1 VEKGDSRFYWLAAP
15 ASHLLATGIAGACLV
30 AIRVADFIAFPRG
43 WHNLRR
49 AFHAAPGYSVS
60 ARTRAGPQAEGLST
74 GLRLSILPRQTYGS
88 LGATERRENF
98 HMPAIGMQTLR
109 MLPGAAALV
118 MALATGAAIATDN
131 EEAAEHA
138 PRHWAH
144 KGPKPTPLS
153 RSTQHELRLD
163 GQVLRYTA
171 TVGWLILTDDKDK
184 PIARFGYTA
193 YTLDGTKDLARRPI
207 TFAFNG
213 GPGSA
218 SIWLHMGVLGP
229 RRVVVNDGGYAPP
242 PPTQLV
248 DNEYSVLDATDL
260 VMIDPVGTGFSK
272 PVGKGKGKD
281 FWGVDQDIKSVGSF
295 IRRYV
300 TENGRWGSPKYVL
313 GESYGG
319 VRGAGLAHHLQSSLG
334 MNLNGLIL
342 VSPYFGIVSGDD
354 SIGID
359 LPHVL
364 YLSTFAATAWYYDAV
379 AEKPVSLDSYVAE
392 VERFAYA
399 EYAPALLKGY
409 AIPVEEKKAIAE
421 KLARYT
427 GTTAEF
433 WQRADLR
440 VGHVQFLQE
449 LLRGRGLIAG
459 RIDSRFSGPSLN
471 PLNDVMDY
479 DPFFPAI
486 GPAFT
491 AGFREYLHSEL
502 KFDEADDYVVSADL
516 YKKWDWKHEQPGV
529 STEDYPQV
537 PMTNTLPDLSM
548 AMTMNPGL
556 YLLVEQGLYDLATPT
571 FALKYNLDHLRL
583 TPEARTRIRVNYHEA
598 GHMMY
603 INAQSARRFRDNV
616 AGFIR
621 DTDRL

>member
-1 VEKGDSRFYWLAAP
+1 MHYIGRKTAAEER
-15 ASHLLATGIAGACLV
+15 SWKMGIRTLKTSLLAG
-30 AIRVADFIAFPRG
+30 
-43 WHNLRR
+43 
-49 AFHAAPGYSVS
+49 
-60 ARTRAGPQAEGLST
+60 
-74 GLRLSILPRQTYGS
+74 
-88 LGATERRENF
+88 
-98 HMPAIGMQTLR
+98 
-109 MLPGAAALV
+109 ALV
-118 MALATGAAIATDN
+118 MSLAGGVTS
-131 EEAAEHA
+131 AAETTETPA
-138 PRHWAH
+138 PATM
-144 KGPKPTPLS
+144 PKADASPPPEPRS
-153 RSTQHELRLD
+153 QSTQHQLRLD
-163 GQVLRYTA
+163 GQVLHYTA
-171 TVGWLILTDDKDK
+171 TVGWLILKDDKDK

-248 DNEYSVLDATDL
+248 DNEYSIIDATDL

-272 PVGKGKGKD
+272 PLGEAKGTD

-319 VRGAGLAHHLQSSLG
+319 IRGAGLARHLQSDLG

-342 VSPYFGIVSGDD
+342 VSPYFSLVSGNDG
-354 SIGID
+354 IGID

-364 YLSTFAATAWYYDAV
+364 YLSTFAATAWYYDAI
-379 AEKPVSLDSYVAE
+379 ADKPADLDAYVSE
-392 VERFAYA
+392 IERFAYH

-409 AIPVEEKKAIAE
+409 SIAQPEKQEMAA

-433 WQRADLR
+433 WERADLR
-440 VGHVQFLQE
+440 VSHVQFLQE
-449 LLRGRGLIAG
+449 LLRERGLIAG
-459 RIDSRFSGPSLN
+459 RIDARFSGPSLN

-479 DPFFPAI
+479 DPFFPAV
-486 GPAFT
+486 GPAYT
-491 AGFREYLHSEL
+491 AAFREYLHAEL
-502 KFDEADDYVVSADL
+502 KFDEADDYVVSGGL
-516 YKKWDWKHEQPGV
+516 YKDWDWKHAQPGV
-529 STEDYPQV
+529 SRDAYPQV
-537 PMTNTLPDLSM
+537 PMTNTLPDLAM

-556 YLLVEQGLYDLATPT
+556 HLLVEQGLYDLATPT
-571 FALKYNLDHLRL
+571 MALKYNLDQLRL
-583 TPEARTRIRVNYHEA
+583 TPEARQRIHVNYHDA

-603 INAQSARRFRDNV
+603 LNVPSARRFRDNV
-616 AGFIR
+616 VGFIR
-621 DTDRL
+621 DTDRLQ

>member
-1 VEKGDSRFYWLAAP
+1 MVGTSGEASAEPRSSRIGFRFVLVAFLTG
-15 ASHLLATGIAGACLV
+15 LLAG
-30 AIRVADFIAFPRG
+30 
-43 WHNLRR
+43 
-49 AFHAAPGYSVS
+49 
-60 ARTRAGPQAEGLST
+60 AGP
-74 GLRLSILPRQTYGS
+74 
-88 LGATERRENF
+88 GAFAADKSDT
-98 HMPAIGMQTLR
+98 P
-109 MLPGAAALV
+109 AAA
-118 MALATGAAIATDN
+118 
-131 EEAAEHA
+131 EA
-138 PRHWAH
+138 
-144 KGPKPTPLS
+144 PKADTTPPPTPRS
-153 RSTQHELRLD
+153 QSTQHQLRLD
-163 GQVLRYTA
+163 GQVLHYTA
-171 TVGWLILTDDKDK
+171 TVGWLILNDDKDK

-193 YTLDGTKDLARRPI
+193 YTLDGVKDPAQRPI

-218 SIWLHMGVLGP
+218 SIWLHLGVLGP

-242 PPTQLV
+242 PPAQLV
-248 DNEYSVLDATDL
+248 DNEYSIIDATDL

-272 PVGKGKGKD
+272 PVGDAKGVD

-295 IRRYV
+295 INRYV

-319 VRGAGLAHHLQSSLG
+319 VRGAGLANYLQSNLS

-342 VSPYFGIVSGDD
+342 VSPYFGMVSGDD
-354 SIGID
+354 GLGID

-364 YLSTFAATAWYYDAV
+364 YLPTFAATAWYYDAI
-379 AEKPVSLDSYVAE
+379 ADKPASLEAYTAE
-392 VERFAYA
+392 VERFAFE

-409 AIPVEEKKAIAE
+409 AISAEEKQAIAA

-427 GTTAEF
+427 GTTADF

-440 VGHVQFLQE
+440 ASHVQFLQE

-459 RIDSRFSGPSLN
+459 RIDARFSGPSLN

-491 AGFREYLHSEL
+491 AAFREYLHSEL
-502 KFDEADDYVVSADL
+502 KFDETDDYVVSGGL
-516 YKKWDWKHEQPGV
+516 YKDWDWRHKQPGV
-529 STEDYPQV
+529 STDEYPQV

-548 AMTMNPGL
+548 ALTMNPGL
-556 YLLVEQGLYDLATPT
+556 HLLVEQGWYDLATPA

-583 TPEARTRIRVNYHEA
+583 TPDARQRIRVDYHQA

-603 INAQSARRFRDNV
+603 VNAPAARRFRDDIV
-616 AGFIR
+616 GFIR
-621 DTDRL
+621 ETDRL

>member
-1 VEKGDSRFYWLAAP
+1 MTLASGVTYAVESTEAP
-15 ASHLLATGIAGACLV
+15 A
-30 AIRVADFIAFPRG
+30 P
-43 WHNLRR
+43 
-49 AFHAAPGYSVS
+49 
-60 ARTRAGPQAEGLST
+60 
-74 GLRLSILPRQTYGS
+74 
-88 LGATERRENF
+88 
-98 HMPAIGMQTLR
+98 
-109 MLPGAAALV
+109 AAATQ
-118 MALATGAAIATDN
+118 ADAARPP
-131 EEAAEHA
+131 E
-138 PRHWAH
+138 PR
-144 KGPKPTPLS
+144 S
-153 RSTQHELRLD
+153 QSTQHELRLD

-171 TVGWLILTDDKDK
+171 TVGWLILKDDKDK
-184 PIARFGYTA
+184 AIARFGYTA
-193 YTLDGTKDLARRPI
+193 YTLNGTKDSARRPI

-229 RRVVVNDGGYAPP
+229 RRVVVNDGDYAPP
-242 PPTQLV
+242 PPAQLV
-248 DNEYSVLDATDL
+248 DNEYSILDVTDL

-272 PVGKGKGKD
+272 PLGKAKGTD

-295 IRRYV
+295 IKRYV

-319 VRGAGLAHHLQSSLG
+319 MRGAGLARYLQSDLG

-342 VSPYFGIVSGDD
+342 VSPYFSLVSGDD
-354 SIGID
+354 GLGID

-364 YLSTFAATAWYYDAV
+364 YLSTFAATAWYYDAI
-379 AEKPVSLDSYVAE
+379 ADKPASLEAYASE
-392 VERFAYA
+392 VEQFAYE

-409 AIPVEEKKAIAE
+409 SIPAEEAQAVTE

-440 VGHVQFLQE
+440 VSHVQFLQE
-449 LLRGRGLIAG
+449 LLRRRGLIAG
-459 RIDSRFSGPSLN
+459 RIDARFSGPSLN

-479 DPFFPAI
+479 DPFFPAV

-502 KFDEADDYVVSADL
+502 KFDVADDYVVSGAL
-516 YKKWDWKHEQPGV
+516 YKDWDWKHAQPGV
-529 STEDYPQV
+529 SSEDYPQM
-537 PMTNTLPDLSM
+537 PMTNTLPDLSV

-556 YLLVEQGLYDLATPT
+556 HLLIEQGYYDLATPT
-571 FALKYNLDHLRL
+571 HALKYNLDHLRL
-583 TPEARTRIRVNYHEA
+583 TPEARKRIHVNYHDA

-603 INAQSARRFRDNV
+603 LNAPAARRFRDNV
-616 AGFIR
+616 VGFIR
-621 DTDRL
+621 DRTGHRSKPD